1 MPRWQRCREG
11 KGKKGN
17 HPFFSSAFGG
27 GTEVRG
33 KTDPKDDL
41 LRWDEIESGGGMIL
55 SLFHIYSDKV

>member
-1 MPRWQRCREG
+1 M
-11 KGKKGN
+11 
-17 HPFFSSAFGG
+17 
-27 GTEVRG
+27 RG